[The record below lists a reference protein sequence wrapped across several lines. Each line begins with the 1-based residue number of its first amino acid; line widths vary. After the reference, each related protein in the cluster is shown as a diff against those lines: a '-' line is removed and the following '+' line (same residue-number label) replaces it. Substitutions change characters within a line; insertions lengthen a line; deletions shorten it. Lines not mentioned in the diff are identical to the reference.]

1 MRGKKGHGMKRSLYL
16 LLLVVCAGCAV
27 QKTEVKTPSFD
38 EQIRKQPADY
48 SNGSIWQTSS
58 RSITEDFKAY
68 QRGDIITIVI
78 SETATA
84 SKQASTNTERSSSV
98 TAGIPNL
105 LGLENLGFLKN
116 SMNLSQLINA
126 SGDSKFAGTG
136 STSRQDNLTASISAK
151 VTNVLA
157 NGNLQIEGRRNVKVN
172 NEDQEI
178 VLTGTVRPVDISTNN
193 TVNSIYVADAKISYT
208 GRGVVSDRQ
217 SPGWL
222 MNILDKV
229 WPF

>member
-1 MRGKKGHGMKRSLYL
+1 MA
-16 LLLVVCAGCAV
+16 CAACST
-27 QKTEVKTPSFD
+27 QKAEIKTPSFD
-38 EQIRKQPADY
+38 EQITRKPADY
-48 SNGSIWQTSS
+48 SNGSIWQASS
-58 RSITEDFKAY
+58 RSMTEDFKAY

-78 SETATA
+78 SETASA

-105 LGLENLGFLKN
+105 LGLEKFGLIKN
-116 SMNLSQLINA
+116 NMDLANLINA

-136 STSRQDNLTASISAK
+136 STSRQDNLTATISAK
-151 VTNVLA
+151 VLAVLA

-178 VLTGTVRPVDISTNN
+178 VLTGTVRPVDISPNN
-193 TVNSIYVADAKISYT
+193 TINSIFVADAKISYT
-208 GRGVVSDRQ
+208 GRGVITDRQ

>member
-1 MRGKKGHGMKRSLYL
+1 MDRKKGHGMKRYIYLFL
-16 LLLVVCAGCAV
+16 LLGCAGCAV
-27 QKTEVKTPSFD
+27 QKAEIKTSRFD
-38 EQIRKQPADY
+38 EQLTRKPADY
-48 SNGSIWQTSS
+48 SNGSIWQASS

-68 QRGDIITIVI
+68 QRGDIITIII
-78 SETATA
+78 SEISSA

-98 TAGIPNL
+98 NAGIPNF
-105 LGLENLGFLKN
+105 LGLEKLGVIKN
-116 SMNLSQLINA
+116 NVDLTQLINA

-136 STSRQDNLTASISAK
+136 STSRQDNLTATISAK
-151 VTNVLA
+151 VLDVLA

-178 VLTGTVRPVDISTNN
+178 VLTGTVRPVDISPNN
-193 TVNSIYVADAKISYT
+193 TVNSIYVADAKISYS
-208 GRGVVSDRQ
+208 GRGVISDRQ

-222 MNILDKV
+222 MNIVDKV

>member
-1 MRGKKGHGMKRSLYL
+1 MKLSIYLFL
-16 LLLVVCAGCAV
+16 LLVCAGCAV
-27 QKTEVKTPSFD
+27 QKTEVKTARFD
-38 EQIRKQPADY
+38 EHITRKPADY
-48 SNGSIWQTSS
+48 SNGSIWQASS

-78 SETATA
+78 TETASA

-98 TAGIPNL
+98 NAGIPNL
-105 LGLENLGFLKN
+105 LGLEKLGVISN
-116 SMNLSQLINA
+116 NMNLTQLINA

-136 STSRQDNLTASISAK
+136 STSRQDNLTATISAK
-151 VTNVLA
+151 VLDVLA
-157 NGNLQIEGRRNVKVN
+157 TGNLQIEGRRNVKVN
-172 NEDQEI
+172 GEDQEI
-178 VLTGTVRPVDISTNN
+178 VLTGTVRPVDISPNN

-208 GRGVVSDRQ
+208 GRGVISDRQ